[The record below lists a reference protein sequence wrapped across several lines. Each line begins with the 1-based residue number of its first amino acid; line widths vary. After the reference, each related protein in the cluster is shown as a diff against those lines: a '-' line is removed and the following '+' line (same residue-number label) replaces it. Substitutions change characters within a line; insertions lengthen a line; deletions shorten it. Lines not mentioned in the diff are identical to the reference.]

1 MDEAGQ
7 ASAAAAMAC
16 VILAISLTA
25 KLTELTVGGLFAR
38 FTSAWRR

>member
-16 VILAISLTA
+16 VILAISLGA
-25 KLTELTVGGLFAR
+25 KLLQLSVNSVLGR

>member
-16 VILAISLTA
+16 VIMAISLSA
-25 KLTELTVGGLFAR
+25 KIMQLVVGGLFAR
-38 FTSAWRR
+38 VTSAWRR

>member
-16 VILAISLTA
+16 VILAISLAA
-25 KLTELTVGGLFAR
+25 KLIELAAGGICAR
-38 FTSAWRR
+38 FTAAWRR